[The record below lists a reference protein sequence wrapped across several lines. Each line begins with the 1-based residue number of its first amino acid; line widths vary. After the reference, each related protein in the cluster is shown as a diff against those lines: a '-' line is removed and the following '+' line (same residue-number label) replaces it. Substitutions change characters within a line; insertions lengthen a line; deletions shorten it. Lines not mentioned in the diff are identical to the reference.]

1 MATYNKKG
9 FKSKSIKIDSD
20 KNKSTTAEVFETLDQ
35 SASRSEK
42 IVAKYQ
48 NYIIGLVG
56 VTVLVVL
63 GYLGYSKMILE
74 PKSSEANNELFTAQ
88 NYFNQALI
96 NSNKS
101 DSLFLLSLNG
111 ADGKYGFL
119 DIISNYSGTDASNIS
134 IYSAGMA
141 YYHLN
146 DFKKSIEYLKDFDS
160 DDEIL
165 KALAIGSIGDSF
177 AELDQL
183 DDALES
189 YRSAANSSSND
200 FTAPKFLLKA
210 GNIATLLGN
219 KKAALNFYESIKVG
233 YPKSAESFLIDIQIE
248 KNSL

>member
-9 FKSKSIKIDSD
+9 FKSKSKKLDSN
-20 KNKSTTAEVFETLDQ
+20 KNESTTAEVFETLDQ
-35 SASRSEK
+35 SASRTEQVVS
-42 IVAKYQ
+42 KYQ
-48 NYIIGLVG
+48 NYIIGFVG
-56 VTVLVVL
+56 ITVTVVL
-63 GYLGYSKMILE
+63 GFLGYSKLIVE
-74 PKSSEANNELFTAQ
+74 PMSNEANNELFTAQ
-88 NYFNQALI
+88 NYFSQALI
-96 NSNKS
+96 SSEKS

-119 DIISNYSGTDASNIS
+119 DIISNYSGTDAADIS
-134 IYSAGMA
+134 VYSAGMA

-146 DFKKSIEYLKDFDS
+146 DFKNSIEYLKDFDS

-183 DDALES
+183 DDALDS
-189 YRSAANSSSND
+189 YSSAANSSSND
-200 FTAPKFLLKA
+200 FTTPKFLLKA

-219 KKAALNFYESIKVG
+219 KKVALKYYESIKVD

>member
-1 MATYNKKG
+1 MSN
-9 FKSKSIKIDSD
+9 
-20 KNKSTTAEVFETLDQ
+20 
-35 SASRSEK
+35 
-42 IVAKYQ
+42 
-48 NYIIGLVG
+48 
-56 VTVLVVL
+56 
-63 GYLGYSKMILE
+63 
-74 PKSSEANNELFTAQ
+74 EANNELFTAQ
-88 NYFNQALI
+88 NYFSQALI
-96 NSNKS
+96 NSEKS

-119 DIISNYSGTDASNIS
+119 DIISNYSGTDAADIS

-146 DFKKSIEYLKDFDS
+146 DFKNSIEYLKDFDS

-183 DDALES
+183 DDALDA

-200 FTAPKFLLKA
+200 FTTPKFLLKA

-219 KKAALNFYESIKVG
+219 KKNALKYYESIKVD